1 MELSRTIPT
10 LTGPSAVALGLFD
23 GVHLGHRAVIGR
35 AVSRAP
41 QLFPIVFTFSY
52 DSPKEVTKPGF
63 ANILSPSR
71 KEAILQRLGVQLV
84 CEPLFSV
91 VRDLEPEIFFTEILQ
106 KKLKAAAI
114 FCGED
119 YRFGKGAAGDV
130 KLLRALCRKAGIA
143 FETVPAVLDGGEP
156 ISSTRIRALL
166 REGRME
172 DAARLLGEP
181 YAIDYPVSHGRQLGR
196 KMGYP
201 TINQLYP
208 SGDLLP
214 RNGVY
219 VTLAVVG
226 SKTYPAVTNIG
237 VKPTLGG
244 TDAPSAESTL
254 LGFDGDLYGQKV
266 PVSFYRFLRPEQRFP
281 DVETLF
287 RQVAEDARQAELFFR

>member
-1 MELSRTIPT
+1 MELCRNIPT
-10 LTGPSAVALGLFD
+10 LSKPSAVALGLFD

-35 AVSRAP
+35 AVSRGP
-41 QLFPIVFTFSY
+41 QLLPVVFTFAY
-52 DSPKEVTKPGF
+52 DSPKDATKPDF

-71 KEAILQRLGVQLV
+71 KEAILQKLGVQLV
-84 CEPLFSV
+84 CEPLFSA
-91 VRDLEPEIFFTEILQ
+91 VRHLEPEVFFAEILQ
-106 KKLKAAAI
+106 KRLKAAAI

-119 YRFGKGAAGDV
+119 YRFGKEAAGDTV
-130 KLLRALCRKAGIA
+130 LLRELCRKAGIV
-143 FETVPAVLDGGEP
+143 FETAPAVLDEGKP
-156 ISSTRIRALL
+156 ISSTRIRRLL
-166 REGRME
+166 KEGRME

-226 SKTYPAVTNIG
+226 GKTYPAVTNIG

-244 TDAPSAESTL
+244 TDAPAAESTL
-254 LGFDGDLYGQKV
+254 LGFDGDLYGRKV
-266 PVSFYRFLRPEQRFP
+266 PVSFYRFLRPEQKFP

>member
-84 CEPLFSV
+84 CKPLFSV

-106 KKLKAAAI
+106 KKLKAEAI

-201 TINQLYP
+201 P
-208 SGDLLP
+208 STSCTLPATCCPGTGSMLPWLLSGARP
-214 RNGVY
+214 IPP
-219 VTLAVVG
+219 
-226 SKTYPAVTNIG
+226 S
-237 VKPTLGG
+237 PTSG
-244 TDAPSAESTL
+244 
-254 LGFDGDLYGQKV
+254 
-266 PVSFYRFLRPEQRFP
+266 
-281 DVETLF
+281 
-287 RQVAEDARQAELFFR
+287 